1 MNRQEVEKRTEE
13 LFRGGLHCAEAV
25 LQAVLEGEGA
35 AVGEGRAEFSPRIAT
50 AFGGGGGRSSKG
62 LCGALSGGLMALGY
76 LRGRNTPDEPWDE
89 IAATADGLRARF
101 AAEYGCTRCFVVLE
115 NLGPQEK
122 MAKCVRLAGNTAGMI
137 HEALHAEQDQQDQTA
152 AQPCG
157 CGCADLHESPVTGTP
172 ATGAP
177 TPSAPASCGC
187 K

>member
-25 LQAVLEGEGA
+25 LQAVLEGEGV
-35 AVGEGRAEFSPRIAT
+35 AVGDGRADFSPRIAT
-50 AFGGGGGRSSKG
+50 AFGGGVGRSKKG

-76 LRGRNTPDEPWDE
+76 LRGRNTPDESWDE

-157 CGCADLHESPVTGTP
+157 CGCADLHGGPVAGAP
-172 ATGAP
+172 ATP
-177 TPSAPASCGC
+177 TPASCGC